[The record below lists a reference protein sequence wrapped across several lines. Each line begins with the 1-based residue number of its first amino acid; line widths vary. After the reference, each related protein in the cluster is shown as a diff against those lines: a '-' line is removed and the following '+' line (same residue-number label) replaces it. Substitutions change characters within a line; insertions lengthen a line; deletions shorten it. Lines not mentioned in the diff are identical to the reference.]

1 MTFIFKFDLKKSLGS
16 NKVKFS
22 NSSPNSDPNASSR
35 RPQEVIVFTI
45 GGVTYEESLAVHQ
58 VNSTVPGVRV
68 LLGGTSVHNSRS
80 FLDEVLT
87 ATQAAHALQAR
98 AARS

>member
-1 MTFIFKFDLKKSLGS
+1 MLTPLSRPTVRADAAAPL
-16 NKVKFS
+16 
-22 NSSPNSDPNASSR
+22 R
-35 RPQEVIVFTI
+35 RPVEVIVFMI

-58 VNSTVPGVRV
+58 ANSSVPGVRV
-68 LLGGTSVHNSRS
+68 LLGGTCVHNSRS

-98 AARS
+98 GTRS

>member
-1 MTFIFKFDLKKSLGS
+1 MAPLHLRCSLTS
-16 NKVKFS
+16 LTHLL
-22 NSSPNSDPNASSR
+22 
-35 RPQEVIVFTI
+35 RPLHGRPVEVIVFMI

-68 LLGGTSVHNSRS
+68 LLGGTCIHNSRS

-98 AARS
+98 ATRS